1 MKLSILNR
9 PALSLLKRPSPRLV
23 AALVICSAPIITTVT
38 WEIYYEVTDPSVSKG
53 NLYGLILFSIAGIGS
68 GLGAALTVLLS
79 VGAKRDPGFG
89 ALTAKIVLVYLTVL
103 LLVKVLV
110 GTATPVFSFL
120 IMIVIGP
127 LFSPLSLT
135 VFLPVTYPGALP
147 LVPLVAILAFAWV
160 RRTALRRSIRRK
172 RGLCVKCA
180 YDLRG
185 LEHEVCPECG
195 AEVVRS
201 PK

>member
-1 MKLSILNR
+1 MKLSILSR
-9 PALSLLKRPSPRLV
+9 PALSLLNRPSPLLV

-53 NLYGLILFSIAGIGS
+53 NLYGLIMFFIAGIGS
-68 GLGAALTVLLS
+68 GLGAALAVLLF
-79 VGAKRDPGFG
+79 VYAKSDPGFG
-89 ALTAKIVLVYLTVL
+89 ALAAKIVLVYLTVL

-127 LFSPLSLT
+127 LFSPLTLT
-135 VFLPVTYPGALP
+135 CLLPFTYPGALT
-147 LVPLVAILAFAWV
+147 LVPLIAILAFAWV
-160 RRTALRRSIRRK
+160 IRTALRRSIRRK

-185 LEHEVCPECG
+185 LDHEVCPECG